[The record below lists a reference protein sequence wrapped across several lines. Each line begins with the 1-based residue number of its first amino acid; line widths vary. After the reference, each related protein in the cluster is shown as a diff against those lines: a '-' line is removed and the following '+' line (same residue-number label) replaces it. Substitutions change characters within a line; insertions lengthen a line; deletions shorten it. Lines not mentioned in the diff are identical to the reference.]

1 MKGNKAMATTV
12 YTAGPWSSW
21 GSNDSVGQQAQ
32 LFYNFLEAV
41 YENPQVRIDLFAK
54 PSEAAVKDYLQT
66 TWGIIIPDEVRMML
80 VDIENAIT
88 KSYINDPR
96 KDPFYVMVI
105 PPDLRKKPSTDAS
118 YKEAQA
124 LSGAWFH
131 ATNDGWGM

>member
-1 MKGNKAMATTV
+1 MATTG
-12 YTAGPWSSW
+12 YTPGPWSSW

-41 YENPQVRIDLFAK
+41 YEDPQVRIDLFAK

-88 KSYINDPR
+88 KSYIND
-96 KDPFYVMVI
+96 
-105 PPDLRKKPSTDAS
+105 AS
-118 YKEAQA
+118 
-124 LSGAWFH
+124 
-131 ATNDGWGM
+131 

>member
-1 MKGNKAMATTV
+1 
-12 YTAGPWSSW
+12 
-21 GSNDSVGQQAQ
+21 
-32 LFYNFLEAV
+32 
-41 YENPQVRIDLFAK
+41 
-54 PSEAAVKDYLQT
+54 
-66 TWGIIIPDEVRMML
+66 MML

>member
-80 VDIENAIT
+80 VDIEN
-88 KSYINDPR
+88 
-96 KDPFYVMVI
+96 VLVI